1 MTQFHFSDV
10 ETETPDQYD
19 LVLTLYL
26 CCSASCV
33 LAGEDEEMLYRC
45 LFCSPVVLN
54 TVVT

>member
-1 MTQFHFSDV
+1 MTQFYFSDV

-19 LVLTLYL
+19 LVFTLYS

-33 LAGEDEEMLYRC
+33 LTGEDEEMLYRC
-45 LFCSPVVLN
+45 LFRSPVVLN